1 MSSRLSSTGSSKWN
15 VVYSVC
21 LQMSLAAC
29 LKCLWHAYRE
39 AYNPK
44 AWQCALLSAS
54 QIHFWSRVWTDLGD
68 KGGHRGSVPE
78 LQWKKKSSQLIF
90 VLDNHVIS
98 FFSEV
103 SHMKMK
109 CFSFTLGCNMSE
121 STLPSHNLMSCS
133 LRHFHWADAQP
144 NPSTSTGGSSGCACA
159 KRWVWGVLSV
169 LLLTPFFPHF
179 VAILFIQQVDRVSPF
194 FAISWGPHLEDFKN

>member
-1 MSSRLSSTGSSKWN
+1 
-15 VVYSVC
+15 
-21 LQMSLAAC
+21 MSLAAC

-54 QIHFWSRVWTDLGD
+54 QIHSWGRVWTDLGD

-121 STLPSHNLMSCS
+121 STLPSNNLMSCS